1 MMALTKCLRDIV
13 DKIDKGKAENLIFLS
28 EGFVLDSQHIE
39 RVHDV
44 FRSFRYGGN
53 MLSEQHYLHDIFEV
67 IGLPVDSSKV
77 DECELQNKEVTAG
90 NFTYKYLFYRCLTQI
105 ARQMDP
111 EDVQQMATHF
121 IHTWDGIQ
129 YEDTTT
135 AQNLFRVLI
144 RRNIIGP
151 QKLEV
156 LFNVMGYIKPL
167 YRHREYVKNYLHVT
181 GQQLI
186 PPKDPSLVIMPAAFT
201 EVESIL
207 EKLRSV
213 VFQSSAAEQY
223 VMREIEIALCG
234 ECTYKYKK
242 SGQLMSDRCE
252 KCPNTKIEYRGI
264 AQVFCN
270 YSAKFYQNDEDYKL
284 KRILNKL
291 GYYVF
296 VNQDCPK
303 KEFEIILKKRRDEYE
318 HHEEYD
324 SFVCCF
330 ISKGENG
337 KVLDSQGLPCDIA
350 PLAAY
355 FSNEQCPSLE
365 GKPRVF
371 LVQIYSENINCCVL
385 PTPQLDFLYVSLT
398 LPTEHQVKGSHFITI
413 LKEVVE
419 KVGLC
424 SDLVTIL
431 TKVNQQIVE
440 NTVTTSDKKNF
451 VPVIVSCL
459 QKRICFPIRSD
470 RSL

>member
-1 MMALTKCLRDIV
+1 
-13 DKIDKGKAENLIFLS
+13 
-28 EGFVLDSQHIE
+28 
-39 RVHDV
+39 
-44 FRSFRYGGN
+44 
-53 MLSEQHYLHDIFEV
+53 
-67 IGLPVDSSKV
+67 
-77 DECELQNKEVTAG
+77 
-90 NFTYKYLFYRCLTQI
+90 
-105 ARQMDP
+105 
-111 EDVQQMATHF
+111 MATQF

-129 YEDTTT
+129 YKDTTT

-144 RRNIIGP
+144 RRNIIGH

-156 LFNVMGYIKPL
+156 LFNVMSNIKPL
-167 YRHREYVKNYLHVT
+167 YRHRKYIKNYLHVT

-201 EVESIL
+201 EGESFM
-207 EKLRSV
+207 EKLRSI
-213 VFQSSAAEQY
+213 VFQS
-223 VMREIEIALCG
+223 G
-234 ECTYKYKK
+234 GCTYKYKK
-242 SGQLMSDRCE
+242 SGQLMPDRCE
-252 KCPNTKIEYRGI
+252 KCSNTKIEYRGI

-270 YSAKFYQNDEDYKL
+270 YSTTFAQNDEEYKL

-291 GYYVF
+291 GYYVY

-303 KEFEIILKKRRDEYE
+303 EEFEIILKKRRDEYE
-318 HHEEYD
+318 HHKEYD

-330 ISKGENG
+330 ISKGDNG
-337 KVLDSQGLPCDIA
+337 KVLDSKGTPCDIA

-355 FSNEQCPSLE
+355 FSNEQCHSLE

-371 LVQIYSENINCCVL
+371 LVQIYSDNCCVL

-398 LPTEHQVKGSHFITI
+398 LSTDHQEKGSLFITI
-413 LKEVVE
+413 LKELVE
-419 KVGLC
+419 KVGHR

-440 NTVTTSDKKNF
+440 NTATTSDKKNF

-459 QKRICFPIRSD
+459 QKRISFPIRSD